1 MALVLLVTATDAAD
15 APTLSFYLLLA
26 AIPAIVVAGLAL
38 IEELCLDGARE
49 HCRVIG
55 ALHVMTLLLVLVSAA
70 LRAPTRV
77 EGTVPQA
84 ALSAVIAC
92 LVVFA
97 IQGLIAALPALRRS
111 VPAELPEPREVS
123 TP

>member
-1 MALVLLVTATDAAD
+1 MALVLLVTVTDAAD

-38 IEELCLDGARE
+38 IEELYLDGARE
-49 HCRVIG
+49 HCRLIG
-55 ALHVMTLLLVLVSAA
+55 VLQVPTLLLVLVSAA
-70 LRAPTRV
+70 LRAPTRA

-92 LVVFA
+92 LVLFA

-111 VPAELPEPREVS
+111 VPAELPETREVS